1 MDEKVR
7 KFMYVVRAGSFTEA
21 ARQLRVSQPALT
33 MAIRELER
41 ELGAELLVRGGRSFT
56 LSSAGEILSVY
67 AEARADDWS
76 ALRAQIND
84 MTNEGAPLSLGMID
98 SLAET
103 AFADKQLREYML
115 QSVKNTMVVDN
126 SRRLLAMVADG
137 SVDAAFVVDQGSYPR
152 QLEIHE
158 LGHELMSVVVSP
170 KLVKSYTLKQS
181 VPYVSYD
188 ETSSTAYWVDKALR
202 RAAVSSSKVFYSTSP
217 QIMLDLCRYG
227 AGFTVLPE
235 RMVRK
240 HLERRELIRYP
251 ASKQIV
257 IHRPVVHISRQGTYK
272 SRAVEFVAERV
283 RQLLPA

>member
-7 KFMYVVRAGSFTEA
+7 KFLFVVRAGSFTEA

-56 LSSAGEILSVY
+56 LSSAGEILFAY
-67 AEARADDWS
+67 AETQADDWS
-76 ALRAQIND
+76 DVRAQIND
-84 MTNEGAPLSLGMID
+84 MTDDGAPLSLGMID

-103 AFADKQLREYML
+103 AFADKQLREYVL
-115 QSVKNTMVVDN
+115 RSEKNTMVVDN

-137 SVDAAFVVDQGSYPR
+137 SIDAAFVVDQESYPV
-152 QLEIHE
+152 QLEINQ
-158 LGHELMSVVVSP
+158 LGHELMAVVVSP
-170 KLVKSYTLKQS
+170 KLVKGNKPKQPL
-181 VPYVSYD
+181 PYISYD
-188 ETSSTAYWVDKALR
+188 EASSTAYWVDKALR
-202 RAAVSSSKVFYSTSP
+202 RAAVSSGKVFYSTSP

-235 RMVRK
+235 RMVRG
-240 HLERRELIRYP
+240 HVERRELIRYP

-257 IHRPVVHISRQGTYK
+257 IHRPVVHVLRQGTYQ